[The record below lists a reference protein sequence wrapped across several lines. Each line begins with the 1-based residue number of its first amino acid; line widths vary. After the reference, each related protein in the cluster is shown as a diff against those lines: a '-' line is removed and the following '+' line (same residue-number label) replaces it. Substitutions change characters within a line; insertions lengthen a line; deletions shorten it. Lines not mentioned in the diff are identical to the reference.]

1 MTCCM
6 AEYCLLHWQKT
17 VIIKET
23 SVYFRKLRRN
33 ENETN
38 VYEYGVNTVTFPFFA
53 KLAEQKKITPDML
66 YPFIDVHR
74 HTQVTDFVM
83 NIFAQCSTASS
94 DTQLDYEDIYEAAL
108 DGGAGTPF
116 DKVQWWKGIYE
127 IQKIHGIDIYEV
139 WIILSKRCVRE
150 CCPI

>member
-1 MTCCM
+1 MKRM
-6 AEYCLLHWQKT
+6 YM
-17 VIIKET
+17 
-23 SVYFRKLRRN
+23 N
-33 ENETN
+33 MD
-38 VYEYGVNTVTFPFFA
+38 VNTVTFPFFA

-139 WIILSKRCVRE
+139 WIDRCRQNGFRPWISVRMNDCHGSATKKPLNE
-150 CCPI
+150 KDFFAIAIHQYSTK